1 VHERV
6 RVDAFERAGE
16 GKRISDAAAA
26 SFGGRETKNRSQSLP
41 PGEKA
46 VAHRLVKRCWF
57 AVCLRQVAVERA
69 VDLQLPGPK
78 VGFQIHSM
86 SANRID
92 ATC

>member
-1 VHERV
+1 M
-6 RVDAFERAGE
+6 DAFERAGE

-26 SFGGRETKNRSQSLP
+26 SFGGRETKGRSQSLA

-46 VAHRLVKRCWF
+46 VAHRLVKRRWF
-57 AVCLRQVAVERA
+57 AVRLRQIEIECA
-69 VDLQLPGPK
+69 VDLYLPGSE
-78 VGFQIHSM
+78 VGFQIHSI